1 MKQLIYLNGKIDL
14 VNNIFT
20 FENSDSFGYGNYEPN
35 EDEDYSFITFRPQ
48 NTQIYLKIKIDC
60 IYAMCY
66 REQVEIKCLLKI
78 KQKFKE
84 NPIQSVSGNNIPLNE
99 HNKDNNYFYQDEK
112 LVKNKE
118 KVDELFERQTQ
129 IENQYLEE
137 LIIYKIDE

>member
-1 MKQLIYLNGKIDL
+1 
-14 VNNIFT
+14 
-20 FENSDSFGYGNYEPN
+20 
-35 EDEDYSFITFRPQ
+35 
-48 NTQIYLKIKIDC
+48 
-60 IYAMCY
+60 MCY

-84 NPIQSVSGNNIPLNE
+84 NPIQVVKEHDILNNE
-99 HNKDNNYFYQDEK
+99 DDKDNNYFYQDEK

>member
-1 MKQLIYLNGKIDL
+1 MY
-14 VNNIFT
+14 
-20 FENSDSFGYGNYEPN
+20 
-35 EDEDYSFITFRPQ
+35 
-48 NTQIYLKIKIDC
+48 
-60 IYAMCY
+60 Y
-66 REQVEIKCLLKI
+66 REQVEIKFLLKI

-84 NPIQSVSGNNIPLNE
+84 NPIQSVSGNNIPLNDDD
-99 HNKDNNYFYQDEK
+99 KDNNYFYQDEK

>member
-1 MKQLIYLNGKIDL
+1 MY
-14 VNNIFT
+14 
-20 FENSDSFGYGNYEPN
+20 
-35 EDEDYSFITFRPQ
+35 
-48 NTQIYLKIKIDC
+48 
-60 IYAMCY
+60 Y
-66 REQVEIKCLLKI
+66 REQVEIKFLLKI

-84 NPIQSVSGNNIPLNE
+84 NLIQSVSGNNIPQNDDD
-99 HNKDNNYFYQDEK
+99 KDNNYFYQDEK